1 MWKRV
6 MAATVMTLVMASS
19 AAAQTDRPLSVSF
32 SAGTAPSVSG
42 IYHEGGSGTVLNL
55 PTDVQE
61 RDYSDIY
68 NGGFAMKLGLG
79 YAFSPKAELI
89 GSFTYARA
97 DAEELSVGNV
107 AGLDLRSQFSEYR
120 DWGLEGGI
128 RWHFAPEA
136 AVNPYIA
143 AVVGARWIDA
153 MPATFTVPAA
163 GVVLSDVPFYDD
175 SVAPTFGGDFGL
187 QFKLAPAVRLGVE
200 AGLRWTG
207 NLADLDGLAGT
218 GLENL
223 NDSSSRWTLP
233 IMGTITFKF

>member
-97 DAEELSVGNV
+97 DAEELSVGTV